1 MPVETPS
8 PGSLRSRPSPAVRER
23 VAKRRSDDP
32 RRQAVLRTFLAAD
45 GRLTR
50 MPAKFTKRRYVLEH
64 IVCAFEPGA
73 KYSEV
78 EVNAIL
84 RAFYDDC
91 VTLRRYLI
99 DADLMA
105 REDGVYWRTGGY
117 VAV

>member
-1 MPVETPS
+1 ME
-8 PGSLRSRPSPAVRER
+8 RQARPREEPAAQGLEGQGNQPW
-23 VAKRRSDDP
+23 SDDP

-84 RAFYDDC
+84 RAFYDDY

>member
-1 MPVETPS
+1 M
-8 PGSLRSRPSPAVRER
+8 
-23 VAKRRSDDP
+23 
-32 RRQAVLRTFLAAD
+32 RTFLAAD

-84 RAFYDDC
+84 RAFYDDY